1 MLRDI
6 TLGQYYQTE
15 SAVHRLDPR
24 VKLIAT
30 VVFIISLFL
39 VDNFWGYLTAGL
51 FLAFS
56 IRLYPPFLSDHRLL
70 GHDPDHHA
78 EQPDGRHGEPDE
90 AAAQTACARA

>member
-30 VVFIISLFL
+30 IVFIISLFL

-51 FLAFS
+51 FLAFPS
-56 IRLYPPFLSDHRLL
+56 GFPMCPSNLWS
-70 GHDPDHHA
+70 
-78 EQPDGRHGEPDE
+78 
-90 AAAQTACARA
+90 RA